1 MTQGIVQ
8 KEDITENGIKYI
20 KQDGSVGYYQTV
32 NKTTPVAG
40 DVKYVDRN
48 GDGVVDDNDR
58 DIINYYHNTQLSHPS
73 IQNQQATNLNLK
85 FHSY

>member
-1 MTQGIVQ
+1 MLIS
-8 KEDITENGIKYI
+8 DINYL
-20 KQDGSVGYYQTV
+20 D
-32 NKTTPVAG
+32 VAG

-58 DIINYYHNTQLSHPS
+58 DIIGNPNPDFTYGFQ
-73 IQNQQATNLNLK
+73 TNLNLK

>member
-1 MTQGIVQ
+1 MELSTL
-8 KEDITENGIKYI
+8 

-58 DIINYYHNTQLSHPS
+58 DIIGNPNPDFTYGFRLKYLGNPCRCLHPLMGYRVG
-73 IQNQQATNLNLK
+73 I
-85 FHSY
+85 F